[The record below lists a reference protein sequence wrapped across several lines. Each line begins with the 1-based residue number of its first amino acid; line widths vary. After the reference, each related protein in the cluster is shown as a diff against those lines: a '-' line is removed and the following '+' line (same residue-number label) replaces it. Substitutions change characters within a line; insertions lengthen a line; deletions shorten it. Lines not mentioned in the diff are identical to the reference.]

1 MAQSSTLDDISS
13 AVNAVDG
20 DSNTDWERGSCTRT
34 ERESEPWWR
43 VDLGHRH
50 AIYAVTVTNRHD
62 CCWESLLGAQ
72 VHVGDSLDD
81 HGKRNPV

>member
-20 DSNTDWERGSCTRT
+20 DSNTNWERGSCTRT

-50 AIYAVTVTNRHD
+50 TIYTVTVTNRHD